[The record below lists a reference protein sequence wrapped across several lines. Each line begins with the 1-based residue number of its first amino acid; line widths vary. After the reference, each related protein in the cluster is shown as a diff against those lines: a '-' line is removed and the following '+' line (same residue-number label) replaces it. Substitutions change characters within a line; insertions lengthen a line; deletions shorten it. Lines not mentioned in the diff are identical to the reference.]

1 MLKVEFNAR
10 LENSR
15 GRSTPL
21 TEVVEFNNGVTGKD
35 IQEKYEKWVL
45 EKAFNGWYLIGSD
58 GKFYG
63 MEDLDKMTVDEK
75 SVKVFHGKM
84 RKNVGSKSRWK

>member
-45 EKAFNGWYLIGSD
+45 EKASNGWYLIGSD

-63 MEDLDKMTVDEK
+63 MEDLDKMTVGEK

>member
-15 GRSTPL
+15 GRSTSL

-45 EKAFNGWYLIGSD
+45 EKASNGWYLIGND

-63 MEDLDKMTVDEK
+63 MEDLDKMTVCEK
-75 SVKVFHGKM
+75 SVKVFHGEM